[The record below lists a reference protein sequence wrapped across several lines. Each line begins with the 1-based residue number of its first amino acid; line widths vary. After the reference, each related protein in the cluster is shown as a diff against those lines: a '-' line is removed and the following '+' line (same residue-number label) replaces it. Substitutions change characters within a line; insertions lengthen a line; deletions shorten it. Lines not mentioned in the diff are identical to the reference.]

1 MLRRL
6 RDGNVLLEFTN
17 QYLDLALINAG
28 QSERLE
34 IATFQNQISA
44 RASAHQQTWR
54 VNQKVVDGICV
65 ESKIFGGSKNCL
77 HNAQQ

>member
-17 QYLDLALINAG
+17 QYLDLVLINAG

-34 IATFQNQISA
+34 IATFQNQISTA
-44 RASAHQQTWR
+44 IRASAHQQTWR
-54 VNQKVVDGICV
+54 VNQEVVDGICV
-65 ESKIFGGSKNCL
+65 ESKNLVVARIV
-77 HNAQQ
+77 